1 MNRRALAFGIAAV
14 AFGLNVAAERA
25 LMKVTAGFTI
35 IPGLA
40 DFTPVFNHG
49 VSFSLFTQNT
59 DSGRLLLTG
68 VLAVVSAL
76 VSVMAWRAATMFSA
90 IAFGLILGGALGNL
104 ADRWAYGG
112 GVFDFLWLHLGRTSL
127 FICNGADIA
136 ITAGVA
142 LLLLDGFLQ
151 KPKQT

>member
-1 MNRRALAFGIAAV
+1 MNRRALAFGVAAV
-14 AFGLNVAAERA
+14 AFGLNVTGERA
-25 LMKVTAGFTI
+25 LMKVGAGFTI

-40 DFTPVFNHG
+40 DFTPGFNHG
-49 VSFSLFTQNT
+49 VSFSLCTQSTN
-59 DSGRLLLTG
+59 SGRLLLMG
-68 VLAVVSAL
+68 VLAVVSAF
-76 VSVMAWRAATMFSA
+76 VAVMAWRATTSLTAA
-90 IAFGLILGGALGNL
+90 AFGLILGGALGNL

-136 ITAGVA
+136 ITAGVV